1 MEDTKKIDVGDL
13 NGMKDIIL
21 KVITK
26 TIQEPD
32 PVKFSALCQDLFTQ
46 IHEEMFI
53 SYSTTVIPMQS
64 TRGVALV
71 YIANLQYWATEEDHA
86 KWLED
91 LKRSNLIMKV

>member
-1 MEDTKKIDVGDL
+1 MEEKKINVDDL
-13 NGMKDIIL
+13 NGVKDVTM

-32 PVKFSALCQDLFTQ
+32 PVKFSALCQALFLE
-46 IHEEMFI
+46 IHEEVFI
-53 SYSTTVIPMQS
+53 CYSTTVIPMP
-64 TRGVALV
+64 TNRGIALV

-91 LKRSNLIMKV
+91 LKRSNLFIKP